1 MIDICD
7 YELIKSISFLPT
19 PTYDELK
26 EEINQLTIDK
36 KIQIIDEIINEHKKK
51 GLSIPLIYCY
61 PDKTYIIPNVAQ
73 KLKLSEACVNIV
85 FGEYRTA
92 IIQEEP
98 YP

>member
-1 MIDICD
+1 MIDID
-7 YELIKSISFLPT
+7 EYELIKSISLLPS

-26 EEINQLTIDK
+26 EELNQLTIDK
-36 KIQIIDEIINEHKKK
+36 KNQIIDEIINEHKKK
-51 GLSIPLIYCY
+51 ELIIPLIYCY

-73 KLKLSEACVNIV
+73 KLKLSEACVIIV

-92 IIQEEP
+92 IIQEKP